1 MPTRTWEIRWLCDGE
16 YRVDTVEAVDLLEAV
31 EAVKKK
37 VMGGADFEHRFF
49 SAVSLSEGL

>member
-1 MPTRTWEIRWLCDGE
+1 MPTRTWEIRWFCDGQ

-31 EAVKKK
+31 EAVKQK

-49 SAVSLSEGL
+49 SAVSLSEGR